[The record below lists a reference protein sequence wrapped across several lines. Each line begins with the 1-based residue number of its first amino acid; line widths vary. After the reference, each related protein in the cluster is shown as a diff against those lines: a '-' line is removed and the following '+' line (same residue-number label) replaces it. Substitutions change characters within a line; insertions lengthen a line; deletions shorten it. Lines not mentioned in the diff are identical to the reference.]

1 MYAGEIIYLFIF
13 IFFMWII
20 MINIIR
26 IELQTELKR
35 SNRYFYTLVIQI
47 LAYKDGKIIGKT
59 CQNERCCI
67 NDKRKE
73 YEIIADKYMG
83 KLVRIEYDIIISGYF
98 FLSID
103 NIIYNI
109 KPID

>member
-1 MYAGEIIYLFIF
+1 
-13 IFFMWII
+13 

-26 IELQTELKR
+26 IELQKELKR

-73 YEIIADKYMG
+73 YEMIVNKYMC
-83 KLVRIEYDIIISGYF
+83 KLVRIEYDIIISGFF
-98 FLSID
+98 FLNTD

-109 KPID
+109 KPVD